1 MSITLHIQLG
11 ERSSTFSAEGVQHVV
26 PVGVRTLAAM
36 LTTDPPLPEDL
47 TNAVCLLIDHIA
59 DDVTREVPAADL
71 ADVVQISGPGVA
83 TVVAVEV
90 GDAATL
96 PFTLSRGAAEDV
108 FRTMVTEPLSDR
120 VRNPGLPAAE
130 ATSVLGV
137 CCAVVAVLRALQLRE
152 VVVVQEHR

>member
-1 MSITLHIQLG
+1 MSVTLHIHLG
-11 ERSSTFSAEGVQHVV
+11 ERDSTYAADGVHYVV
-26 PVGVRTLAAM
+26 PVGSGTLAAM

-71 ADVVQISGPGVA
+71 ADVVQISGHGVA

-90 GDAATL
+90 GGDATL
-96 PFTLSRGAAEDV
+96 PFTLSREAAEDV
-108 FRTMVTEPLSDR
+108 FRTLVTEPHADR
-120 VRNPGLPAAE
+120 VRNPGLPAPE